1 MKNPPKKLLIVV
13 VVSTVLLCSVVVI
26 LSQSDIIHLRQ
37 EIIPPGEYVPPERP
51 EMLPELTSH
60 EEAIALTDEF
70 MKEKLGNEFFDKYI
84 EVKGVDELP
93 YLPYTWAVLY
103 EYTYNEYTVE
113 FMVTVDIWS
122 IPKGQSRIDI
132 DFSCVI
138 LEPQKILISEEEA
151 KGIAQEYGLEPP
163 YNVILSCEIRF
174 HRICWRIT
182 RKNQEN
188 LNLGDLAGV
197 LIDAESG
204 AILEAWTKGIGDRS
218 CAIW

>member
-1 MKNPPKKLLIVV
+1 MKNPPRKLLIVIA
-13 VVSTVLLCSVVVI
+13 VSTVLLCSVVVI
-26 LSQSDIIHLRQ
+26 LSQSDIVLLEQ
-37 EIIPPGEYVPPERP
+37 KIIPPGEYVPTGP

-70 MKEKLGNEFFDKYI
+70 LKEMLGEEFFDNYLK
-84 EVKGVDELP
+84 VKGVDELP

-113 FMVTVDIWS
+113 FTVAVDIWS
-122 IPKGQSRIDI
+122 IPKDQSRIDI

-151 KGIAQEYGLEPP
+151 KRIAQEYGLEPS
-163 YNVILSCEIRF
+163 YNVIFSCEIRF

-182 RKNQEN
+182 RKNSEN

-204 AILEAWTKGIGDRS
+204 TILEAWTKGIGDRS

>member
-1 MKNPPKKLLIVV
+1 MKNPPKKLLIII

-26 LSQSDIIHLRQ
+26 LSQSDIILLEQ
-37 EIIPPGEYVPPERP
+37 KLIPPGEYVPPERP

-70 MKEKLGNEFFDKYI
+70 LKETLGEGFFDNYLTA
-84 EVKGVDELP
+84 KGVDELP

-113 FMVTVDIWS
+113 FAVAIDIWS
-122 IPKGQSRIDI
+122 IPKDQSRIDV

-151 KGIAQEYGLEPP
+151 KRIAQEYGLEPP
-163 YNVILSCEIRF
+163 YNVIFSCEIRF
-174 HRICWRIT
+174 HRICWRIV
-182 RKNQEN
+182 RKDREN
-188 LNLGDLAGV
+188 VNVGDLSGL

-204 AILEAWTKGIGDRS
+204 AILEAWAKGYGDWS
-218 CAIW
+218 CAI